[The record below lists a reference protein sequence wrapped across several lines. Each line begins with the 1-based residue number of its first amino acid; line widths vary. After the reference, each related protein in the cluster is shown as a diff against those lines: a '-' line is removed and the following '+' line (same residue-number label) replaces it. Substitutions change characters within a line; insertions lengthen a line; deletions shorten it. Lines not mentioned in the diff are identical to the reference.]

1 MLEGQ
6 GFKRL
11 KAWQHADDLASAMFH
26 AAQQLPSQHRWL
38 ASQIARAAVSV
49 PANIAEGYGRGSLG
63 DYLRFLDI
71 ARGSL
76 AETEYY
82 VHFLAKENLV
92 DEATEKKLAL
102 CHAETGRLLFGLWRS
117 LKAKLPATWDHIG
130 STSQVREL
138 SLDSY
143 EVDE

>member
-11 KAWQHADDLASAMFH
+11 KAWERADELASAVFH
-26 AAQQLPSQHRWL
+26 AAQKLPQQQRWL
-38 ASQIARAAVSV
+38 ASQISRAAVSV

-76 AETEYY
+76 SEVEYY
-82 VHFLAKENLV
+82 VHFLAKERLI
-92 DEATEKKLAL
+92 DEATEKQLILA
-102 CHAETGRLLFGLWRS
+102 HSETGRLLFGLWRS
-117 LKAKLPATWDHIG
+117 LKAKAPETWDHVG
-130 STSQVREL
+130 SSNQIREL
-138 SLDSY
+138 SLDAY